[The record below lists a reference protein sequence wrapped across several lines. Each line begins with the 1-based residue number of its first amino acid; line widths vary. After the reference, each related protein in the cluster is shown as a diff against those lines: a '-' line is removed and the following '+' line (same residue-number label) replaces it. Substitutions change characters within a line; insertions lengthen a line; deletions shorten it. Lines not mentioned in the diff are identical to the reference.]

1 MNQSDQDRLL
11 KELLAGEASPGF
23 RQASLECALASMRRR
38 RMLQRIAS
46 VGAVAAVMGIA
57 LWQTTSARRTVS
69 SGTQMASNA
78 TAVIVQQPAR
88 AKFQTISDDEL
99 LALFPD
105 RPVALIGEPGRQR
118 LVFLD
123 EQIHPSEADGR

>member
-11 KELLAGEASPGF
+11 KELLAEEASSGF
-23 RQASLECALASMRRR
+23 RQASLERTVVAMRRR
-38 RMLQRIAS
+38 RQLQRVSS
-46 VGAVAAVMGIA
+46 VCAVAALMGIV
-57 LWQTTSARRTVS
+57 LWQTTTDHRIVS

-78 TAVIVQQPAR
+78 TTVIVQQPAR
-88 AKFQTISDDEL
+88 TKVQTITDDEL

-105 RPVALIGEPGRQR
+105 RPVALIGKPGQQR

-123 EQIHPSEADGR
+123 EQINPLEAGGR